1 MKKVGIATDSH
12 SGISPDKAEK
22 NKIFVL
28 PMPFYLDDECYY
40 EGINLTRDLFFDKV
54 KKGAVVKTSQPMPEK
69 VMEMWDKALKEYDE
83 LVYIPMSS
91 GLSGSCATA
100 KMLAQEEQY
109 EGRVFVV
116 DNGRVSAAQERSVYD
131 ALDFVKQGFG
141 AEEIKEIL
149 EEARSRHII
158 YIGIDNLDYL
168 KRGGRISRT
177 TAAIGSVLNIKPVL
191 RFNTGILE
199 TYKKCR
205 GMHQARKAMIE
216 AMRQEFDG
224 EFKAEYENNEV
235 YLLMAS
241 SADEAMTGEWRKE
254 VTEAFPN
261 LPLVEAPLS
270 LGLSCHIGPGGLGI
284 GCSCKPRIPEKQL

>member
-1 MKKVGIATDSH
+1 MMKKVGVATDSH
-12 SGISPDKAEK
+12 SGISPEKAEK
-22 NKIFVL
+22 KGVFVL

-40 EGINLTRDLFFDKV
+40 ENINLTRDMFFEKI
-54 KKGAVVKTSQPMPEK
+54 KNGAVVKTSQPMPEK
-69 VMEMWDKALKEYDE
+69 VMEMWDEALKKYDE
-83 LVYIPMSS
+83 IVYIPMSS

-100 KMLAQEEQY
+100 KMLAQEEPY
-109 EGRVFVV
+109 NGRVFVV

-131 ALDFVKQGFG
+131 ALELAEQGFG
-141 AEEIKEIL
+141 AEKIKNVL
-149 EEARSRHII
+149 EAARARHII
-158 YIGIDNLDYL
+158 YIGIDNLEYL
-168 KRGGRISRT
+168 KRGGRISKT

-205 GMHQARKAMIE
+205 GMHQARKTMIE

-224 EFKAEYENNEV
+224 EFKREYENKEI

-241 SADEAMTGEWRKE
+241 SADENTTDEWRKE
-254 VTEAFPN
+254 IKEAFPE
-261 LPLVEAPLS
+261 LPLIEAPLS

-284 GCSCKPRIPEKQL
+284 GCSCKPLI

>member
-1 MKKVGIATDSH
+1 MKKVGVATDSH
-12 SGISPDKAEK
+12 SGISPEKAAK
-22 NKIFVL
+22 NGIFIL

-54 KKGAVVKTSQPMPEK
+54 KKGAVVKTSQPLPEK
-69 VMEMWDKALKEYDE
+69 VMEMWDNALKEYDE

-100 KMLAQEEQY
+100 KMLAKEDAY
-109 EGRVFVV
+109 DGRVFVV

-131 ALDFVKQGFG
+131 ALELAEQGFG
-141 AEEIKEIL
+141 ALKIKEIL
-149 EEARSRHII
+149 EEARARHII
-158 YIGIDNLDYL
+158 YIGIDNLEYL
-168 KRGGRISRT
+168 KRGGRISKT

-224 EFKAEYENNEV
+224 EFKDEYEKNEV

-241 SADEAMTGEWRKE
+241 SADPDTTAEWRKE

-284 GCSCKPRIPEKQL
+284 GCSCKPRITK

>member
-1 MKKVGIATDSH
+1 MMKKVGVATDSH
-12 SGISPDKAEK
+12 SGISPEKAK
-22 NKIFVL
+22 KKGIFVL

-40 EGINLTRDLFFDKV
+40 ENINLTRDMFFEKI
-54 KKGAVVKTSQPMPEK
+54 KNGAVVKTSQPMPEK
-69 VMEMWDKALKEYDE
+69 VMEMWDEALKKYDE
-83 LVYIPMSS
+83 IVYIPMSS

-100 KMLAQEEQY
+100 KMLAQEEPY
-109 EGRVFVV
+109 NGRVFVV

-131 ALDFVKQGFG
+131 ALELAEQGLG
-141 AEEIKEIL
+141 AEKIKNVL
-149 EEARSRHII
+149 EAARARHII
-158 YIGIDNLDYL
+158 YIGIDNLEYL
-168 KRGGRISRT
+168 KRGGRISKT

-205 GMHQARKAMIE
+205 GMHQARKTMIE

-224 EFKAEYENNEV
+224 EFKKEYENKEI

-241 SADEAMTGEWRKE
+241 SADENTTDEWRKE
-254 VTEAFPN
+254 IKEAFPE
-261 LPLVEAPLS
+261 LPLIEAPLS

-284 GCSCKPRIPEKQL
+284 GCSCKPLI

>member
-12 SGISPDKAEK
+12 SGISPEIADKQG
-22 NKIFVL
+22 IFVL

-40 EGINLTRDLFFDKV
+40 EGINLTRDIFFDKV
-54 KKGAVVKTSQPMPEK
+54 KNGAVVKTSQPMPEK
-69 VMEMWDKALKEYDE
+69 VMEMWDRALKEYDE

-100 KMLAQEEQY
+100 KMLAQEEPY
-109 EGRVFVV
+109 DGRVFVV
-116 DNGRVSAAQERSVYD
+116 DNGRVSAALERSVYD
-131 ALDFVKQGFG
+131 ALELAKQGFSAG
-141 AEEIKEIL
+141 EIKKIL
-149 EEARSRHII
+149 EESGARHII
-158 YIGIDNLDYL
+158 YIGIDNLEYL
-168 KRGGRISRT
+168 KRGGRISKT

-205 GMHQARKAMIE
+205 GMHQARKAMID
-216 AMRQEFDG
+216 AMHQEFEG
-224 EFKAEYENNEV
+224 EFKEEYEKNEV

-241 SADEAMTGEWRKE
+241 SADAETTDEWRKE

-284 GCSCKPRIPEKQL
+284 GCSCKPHIVK